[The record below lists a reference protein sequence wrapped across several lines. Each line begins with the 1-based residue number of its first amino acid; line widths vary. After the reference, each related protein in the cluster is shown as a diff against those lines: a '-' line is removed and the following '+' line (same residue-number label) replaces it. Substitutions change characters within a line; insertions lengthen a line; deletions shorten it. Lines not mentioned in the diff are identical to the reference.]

1 MKSALNILIQ
11 LLWVAL
17 CLFLAYLL
25 ANIFFDNIVW
35 KYIFSGL
42 FAVIIYFLFFWIQE
56 SIKSS
61 KDPDVQAAS
70 NLKIGINHYRL
81 YKRLWDEYQEVL
93 KIHGIHSSKTEEKFK
108 ELFKQIPNP
117 DEWRRF
123 SQYMEE
129 KQRKEMMTEIYKDY
143 K

>member
-108 ELFKQIPNP
+108 ELFKQIDRLSTTHTFNLAQEYPIEHNL
-117 DEWRRF
+117 
-123 SQYMEE
+123 
-129 KQRKEMMTEIYKDY
+129 MTL
-143 K
+143 